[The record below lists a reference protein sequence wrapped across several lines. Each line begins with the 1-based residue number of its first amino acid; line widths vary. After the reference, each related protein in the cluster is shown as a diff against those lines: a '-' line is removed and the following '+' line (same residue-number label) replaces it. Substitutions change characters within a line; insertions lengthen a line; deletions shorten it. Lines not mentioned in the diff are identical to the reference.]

1 MYNAIVSL
9 KSLCR
14 GDYNISGKRC
24 SLENT
29 PTFLSVVQPK
39 MRVSLRVIAQEM
51 DIGTMACRERGL
63 FCRKRCEVGTN
74 GKGVWENCFGLLKRH
89 IKPCAR
95 ILEKGV
101 VCRLRLFFVR
111 QKIELWLLKEYLQ
124 KSG

>member
-29 PTFLSVVQPK
+29 PTFLSVVQPE

-51 DIGTMACRERGL
+51 DIGTMACRERVL
-63 FCRKRCEVGTN
+63 FCRRKPKSRINCTGY
-74 GKGVWENCFGLLKRH
+74 GVKVFG
-89 IKPCAR
+89 C
-95 ILEKGV
+95 
-101 VCRLRLFFVR
+101 
-111 QKIELWLLKEYLQ
+111 
-124 KSG
+124 